1 MLRIYGDSQSG
12 NCYRIKLLLNILSI
26 EHEWIHVDILA
37 GETHTDA
44 FKKMNPNRRIPVLVL
59 ANGSILL
66 ESNAILNFLAE
77 GSEYLPK
84 DRYLRA
90 QVLQWQF
97 FEQHSHEPFI
107 ATARYINKYLGL
119 PKERRAEFEAKQ
131 EGGHKALSVLEQQLS
146 HADFLVGA
154 SLTIADISLYAYTHV
169 AHEGGFDLEG
179 YVAIRRWIDR
189 IEQRDDYLAMNS

>member
-1 MLRIYGDSQSG
+1 MYKVYGDLQSG
-12 NCYRIKLLLNILSI
+12 NCYKIKLLLNILSI

-37 GETHTDA
+37 GETHTDE
-44 FKKMNPNRRIPVLVL
+44 FKKMNPNSRIPVLVL
-59 ANGSILL
+59 TNGSILL

-97 FEQHSHEPFI
+97 FEQYSPEPFI

-119 PKERRAEFEAKQ
+119 PEERRAEYEAKQ
-131 EGGHKALSVLEQQLS
+131 EGGHRALSVLEQQLS
-146 HADFLVGA
+146 RSDFLVGA

-169 AHEGGFDLEG
+169 AHEGGFKLDDYG
-179 YVAIRRWIDR
+179 AIRRWIDR
-189 IEQRDDYLAMNS
+189 IEQRDDYLAMNG